1 MTAVTIWSYFGT
13 QENKISHCFHFFP
26 IYLLWSDGTG
36 CHDLSFL
43 NVEFK
48 PAFSLSSFT
57 FNERFFSSSSLCHQ
71 RGIVCVSEGVDISPS
86 NLESNLFF
94 IQSSTSHPA
103 QMYSSYKL
111 NKQGGNIQ
119 PSYTHFPILSQ
130 FIVPC
135 KVLTVASCPAY
146 RFLRRQVKWSAIP
159 ISLRIFYSLLWAS
172 QSFSIVNEAEVDFY
186 FIFLNSFAFL

>member
-1 MTAVTIWSYFGT
+1 MGLDAMILVFWM
-13 QENKISHCFHFFP
+13 
-26 IYLLWSDGTG
+26 
-36 CHDLSFL
+36 LS
-43 NVEFK
+43 FK

-119 PSYTHFPILSQ
+119 PSCTRFPILNQ
-130 FIVPC
+130 FVVPC

-159 ISLRIFYSLLWAS
+159 ISLRIFYSLLWS
-172 QSFSIVNEAEVDFY
+172 TQSFSIVNEAEVDFY
-186 FIFLNSFAFL
+186 FFIFLCFSIIQCMLAI